1 METGYEAEAKDS
13 SQWPSGFRRLD
24 VLKDEEVMRN
34 GVPDSSNFEEER

>member
-1 METGYEAEAKDS
+1 MEDEAKHS
-13 SQWPSGFRRLD
+13 SQLPSGLGRLD